1 MQFSKKLFTATIA
14 TLLLVSAIATIL
26 PVFADNMPALTT
38 NISSGPVGSTVYI
51 WATDT
56 TAPGSIINIYWE
68 NTGGSL
74 LKTGYADGT
83 GFFNLSVTIPDA
95 TAGVHALIAQDAQPT
110 TNATTFTVT
119 PSITVNP
126 TRGIPGDTINVTG
139 SGFNSSSA
147 FSARGN
153 ITIAFYNTSG
163 TTIYSKVLGAINTTS
178 TGNFSILVT
187 VPAVDY
193 NLTTPGYFINA
204 TDQSLPTPLTAAT
217 SFTVSAIIL
226 INGATSASA
235 PAGSVVT
242 ITGRGFS
249 KQAGLLVNVSVG
261 TTPAKEPTQ
270 ILTVADGTFS
280 GTFIVPS
287 LTQSNT
293 RREVIAVDP
302 NFTATTGTGTNGL
315 RVTGATGLTAT
326 PTSGQP
332 GTAVTLTGQNFT
344 AIAGTVVTVRFG
356 LTPAGT
362 LQIATFTTSATGGFS
377 GTITIPTLPTFSPY
391 YINATDTNALNTT
404 TTFAIAITA
413 LFPAPTS
420 GPTGS
425 VVTLTAFGL
434 GTTGGLTFNVTIGGF
449 LLTPSSNL
457 VSALA
462 AGTATVTLPT
472 MPVGTYNI
480 VVTDAAGLSA
490 SAAFVVTATSTLT
503 VVPATAPV
511 GVTGVALK
519 LTNFGASATVSFF
532 VANATS
538 AYPLTVTPG
547 TGFVTLTTNASGT
560 LLGVFEV
567 PLLALGSYTIIA
579 NETSGAWNATAAFT
593 VGSATLNLNTG
604 ATTYAQGNVVSWS
617 IQSTFTT
624 TFNILVSDPI
634 GTPATITVSAGNFIP
649 VGALQVYPVGMASLL
664 LPSDAVTGT
673 WNWNASVTVG
683 TLITVK
689 SGTFTVTTVAAA
701 GNVTNTDLSNA
712 IASVNTTVNRIN
724 TNLLAINA
732 TVVAINGNIA
742 TLSTNTGYILANV
755 TTIRANITSIMGSIA
770 TVQTTLGTVQTTV
783 NSINATIVAVNNGF
797 ATVQTSVG
805 TLTTSLNSLGSTLT
819 GVSGTVGTISTSVG
833 SLTTSL
839 SSIGTTV
846 TGISGTVATIKTD
859 LGTLTGT
866 VTSIQ
871 GNVATIQT
879 NLGTLQTNVG
889 DLQTSVNN
897 VPGQVNVP
905 IWIAVVLALIAALAA
920 IASLLLVRRKIAG

>member
-1 MQFSKKLFTATIA
+1 
-14 TLLLVSAIATIL
+14 
-26 PVFADNMPALTT
+26 
-38 NISSGPVGSTVYI
+38 
-51 WATDT
+51 
-56 TAPGSIINIYWE
+56 
-68 NTGGSL
+68 
-74 LKTGYADGT
+74 
-83 GFFNLSVTIPDA
+83 
-95 TAGVHALIAQDAQPT
+95 
-110 TNATTFTVT
+110 
-119 PSITVNP
+119 
-126 TRGIPGDTINVTG
+126 
-139 SGFNSSSA
+139 
-147 FSARGN
+147 
-153 ITIAFYNTSG
+153 
-163 TTIYSKVLGAINTTS
+163 
-178 TGNFSILVT
+178 
-187 VPAVDY
+187 
-193 NLTTPGYFINA
+193 
-204 TDQSLPTPLTAAT
+204 
-217 SFTVSAIIL
+217 
-226 INGATSASA
+226 
-235 PAGSVVT
+235 
-242 ITGRGFS
+242 
-249 KQAGLLVNVSVG
+249 
-261 TTPAKEPTQ
+261 
-270 ILTVADGTFS
+270 
-280 GTFIVPS
+280 
-287 LTQSNT
+287 
-293 RREVIAVDP
+293 
-302 NFTATTGTGTNGL
+302 
-315 RVTGATGLTAT
+315 
-326 PTSGQP
+326 
-332 GTAVTLTGQNFT
+332 
-344 AIAGTVVTVRFG
+344 
-356 LTPAGT
+356 
-362 LQIATFTTSATGGFS
+362 
-377 GTITIPTLPTFSPY
+377 
-391 YINATDTNALNTT
+391 
-404 TTFAIAITA
+404 
-413 LFPAPTS
+413 
-420 GPTGS
+420 
-425 VVTLTAFGL
+425 
-434 GTTGGLTFNVTIGGF
+434 
-449 LLTPSSNL
+449 
-457 VSALA
+457 
-462 AGTATVTLPT
+462 

-480 VVTDAAGLSA
+480 VVTDNLGLSA

-519 LTNFGASATVSFF
+519 LTNFGASAAVSFF

-624 TFNILVSDPI
+624 TFNILVSDPV

-664 LPSDAVTGT
+664 LPSDAMTGT
-673 WNWNASVTVG
+673 WAWNASVTVG
-683 TLITVK
+683 TLTTVK

-701 GNVTNTDLSNA
+701 GNVTNTDLYNA
-712 IASVNTTVNRIN
+712 ITSVNRTVN
-724 TNLLAINA
+724 AINA
-732 TVVAINGNIA
+732 SVVAINGNIA

-770 TVQTTLGTVQTTV
+770 TVQTTLGQVQTTV

-819 GVSGTVGTISTSVG
+819 SVSGTVGTISTSVG

-846 TGISGTVATIKTD
+846 TGISGTVATIHTD

-879 NLGTLQTNVG
+879 NLGTLQASVG
-889 DLQTSVNN
+889 DLKTSVDN